1 MADDLGIRSVRSAVS
16 EAEWK
21 ARVDLAALYRITAH
35 HGWDDLIFTHI
46 SMRVPGPDHHF
57 LINPYGMMFE
67 EITASSLVKVDLE
80 GEIVM
85 ETPYSINPAG
95 FTIHSAVHAARED
108 AMCVMHLHTD
118 QATAR
123 LFALKQLF
131 PDLCA
136 REDAMCVM
144 HLHTD
149 QGTAVSAQK
158 GGLLPITQT
167 AMIALAD
174 LAYHDYEGIA
184 LDLDERERIVADIGN
199 KNSLMLHNHGTL
211 TVGRS
216 AAITYTRMFF
226 LERAC
231 KMQIMAQSGGGE
243 LIKCDDDLQSKVA
256 GQSSPQG
263 MELLTEKLVWPGVL
277 RRLDR
282 NLPGYDV

>member
-1 MADDLGIRSVRSAVS
+1 MADDLGIRSVRSTVS

-46 SMRVPGPDHHF
+46 SMRVPGPEHHF

-95 FTIHSAVHAARED
+95 FTIHSAVHA
-108 AMCVMHLHTD
+108 
-118 QATAR
+118 
-123 LFALKQLF
+123 
-131 PDLCA
+131 A

-199 KNSLMLHNHGTL
+199 KNSLMLRNHGTL

-243 LIKCDDDLQSKVA
+243 LIKCDDDVQSKVA

-263 MELLTEKLVWPGVL
+263 MELLTERLVWPGVL

>member
-1 MADDLGIRSVRSAVS
+1 MADDLRIGSVRSVVS
-16 EAEWK
+16 QEEWE
-21 ARVDLAALYRITAH
+21 ARVNLAALYRIVAY

-46 SMRVPGPDHHF
+46 SMRVPGPEHHF

-118 QATAR
+118 Q
-123 LFALKQLF
+123 
-131 PDLCA
+131 
-136 REDAMCVM
+136 
-144 HLHTD
+144 
-149 QGTAVSAQK
+149 GTAVSAQK
-158 GGLLPITQT
+158 EGLLPITQT
-167 AMIALAD
+167 GLIALGD

-184 LDLDERERIVADIGN
+184 LDHDERERIVADLGN
-199 KNSLMLHNHGTL
+199 KGMMMLRNHGTL
-211 TVGRS
+211 TVGKT
-216 AAITYTRMFF
+216 AAQAYLRMFF

-243 LIKCDDDLQSKVA
+243 LIYCDDGLQNKVA
-256 GQSSPQG
+256 GQSDPNG
-263 MELLTEKLVWPGVL
+263 MGLLSEKLVWPGVL

-282 NLPGYDV
+282 NLPGYDA